1 MTTVCSSRDIVGMV
15 NEYEDEK
22 KIEYKLLDTQEL
34 ALLEMRHAVEL

>member
-1 MTTVCSSRDIVGMV
+1 MKM
-15 NEYEDEK
+15 EKKK

>member
-1 MTTVCSSRDIVGMV
+1 MFRDIVDT
-15 NEYEDEK
+15 NEYEDEKKKK

>member
-1 MTTVCSSRDIVGMV
+1 MFRDIVDTD
-15 NEYEDEK
+15 EYEGGEKKK

>member
-1 MTTVCSSRDIVGMV
+1 MKM
-15 NEYEDEK
+15 EKKKK

>member
-1 MTTVCSSRDIVGMV
+1 MFRDIIDTD
-15 NEYEDEK
+15 EYEDGEKKK

>member
-1 MTTVCSSRDIVGMV
+1 MFRDIIDTD
-15 NEYEDEK
+15 EYEDGEKK